1 MRPTFIRVNASD
13 NTNRLASAIHLNPC
27 SLRHSLRIVQLGHS
41 LEAFCAGWPGSMN
54 RCSEH
59 LTPTPNQNTCLPILP
74 FCHFTL
80 KASKTALR
88 LRKLVQMGFTM
99 KPETLGQHLL
109 SRRLALNLTQAQAA
123 ERLNTLREQY
133 DRWERDEVAP
143 EISMW
148 PRLIHFLGDYPANCQ
163 SPADWVLRARR
174 TLGLSQFAIGRK
186 VGIIAE
192 TIRKWE
198 HGKAEPP
205 QDLLSRF
212 QEMGR
217 VA

>member
-1 MRPTFIRVNASD
+1 MQFDCCLNDRPARIKQDEQPRGRPKKQPLAERILAGSQPDSNPHPAQSLKEQGF
-13 NTNRLASAIHLNPC
+13 TN
-27 SLRHSLRIVQLGHS
+27 G
-41 LEAFCAGWPGSMN
+41 
-54 RCSEH
+54 
-59 LTPTPNQNTCLPILP
+59 QNTCHPILP
-74 FCHFTL
+74 ICHFTL

-99 KPETLGQHLL
+99 KPETLGQHLR

-123 ERLNTLREQY
+123 HHLNTLREQY

-148 PRLIHFLGDYPANCQ
+148 PRLIHFLGYYPAECQ

-174 TLGLSQFAIGRK
+174 TLGLTQFAIGRK

-192 TIRKWE
+192 NIRKWE

-205 QDLLSRF
+205 QDLLHRF